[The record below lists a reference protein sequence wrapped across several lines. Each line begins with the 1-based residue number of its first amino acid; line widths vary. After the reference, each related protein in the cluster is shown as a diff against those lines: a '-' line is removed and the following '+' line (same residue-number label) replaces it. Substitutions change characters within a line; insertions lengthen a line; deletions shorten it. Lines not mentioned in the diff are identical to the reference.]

1 MVNIIWVMLT
11 IIGLVF
17 AIINGRMDEV
27 NKAIFQG
34 AGEAVTISIGLIS
47 VLVFWL
53 GVMNIAQ
60 HAGLLDKL
68 AKLFRPVITRLFP
81 DVPKDHPALGYI
93 LSNMMANMFGLGNAA
108 TPLGIKAMEQL
119 KKLNDNKDEASRSMI
134 TLLALN
140 TTSLTLIPTTVIS
153 IRITYHSAN
162 PTEIVGT
169 TLLATIVATIGAIII
184 DRYFYYRRVK
194 KGGKRR

>member
-1 MVNIIWVMLT
+1 MVNIIWMLLT
-11 IIGLVF
+11 IIGIVF
-17 AIINGRMDEV
+17 AIINGKIGHV

-53 GVMNIAQ
+53 GMMNIAQ
-60 HAGLLDKL
+60 SAGLLDKL
-68 AKLFRPVITRLFP
+68 AKLFRPIITRLFP

-119 KKLNDNKDEASRSMI
+119 KKLNGDRDEASRSMI

-140 TTSLTLIPTTVIS
+140 TTSLTLIPTTVIA
-153 IRITYHSAN
+153 IRITYNSAN

-169 TLLATIVATIGAIII
+169 TLLATVVATIGAIII
-184 DRYFYYRRVK
+184 DRFFYYRRTR
-194 KGGKRR
+194 KGGKRK